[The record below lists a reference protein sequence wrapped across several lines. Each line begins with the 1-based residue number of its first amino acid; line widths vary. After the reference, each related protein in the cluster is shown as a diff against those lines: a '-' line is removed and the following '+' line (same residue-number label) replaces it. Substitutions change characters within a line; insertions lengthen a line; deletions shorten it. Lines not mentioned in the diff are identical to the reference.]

1 MMQELV
7 KMDSYVVPSPGIRT
21 MDTADSAQT
30 PSVPYTLMFSVRDY
44 NNLSAD
50 DIDAG
55 SYNTPSSYVPSDSDT
70 PMSTPDTPLTPH
82 LRRQRPNHFLFP
94 GDSGF
99 NPNIYPISDEK
110 ISLRNNCSSRA
121 KKRTS
126 TAPSKDILKRRRL
139 AANARERRRM
149 ESLNVAFDRLR
160 AVIPSAGEDQKL
172 SKYETLQMAQ
182 SYIGALQELLDKE

>member
-7 KMDSYVVPSPGIRT
+7 RMDSFMIPSSVMRAIDTDSTQKTGLPCALTFSIQDLNNSPQT
-21 MDTADSAQT
+21 DNMDTES
-30 PSVPYTLMFSVRDY
+30 F
-44 NNLSAD
+44 
-50 DIDAG
+50 G
-55 SYNTPSSYVPSDSDT
+55 TPSSYLPSDSDT
-70 PMSTPDTPLTPH
+70 PLSTPETPITPRH
-82 LRRQRPNHFLFP
+82 GLVRPNHFLFP

-99 NPNIYPISDEK
+99 HASHIFPVNGEK
-110 ISLRNNCSSRA
+110 VSLKSSTKA

-126 TAPSKDILKRRRL
+126 VAPSKDVLKRRRL

-160 AVIPSAGEDQKL
+160 EVIPSAGEDQKL

-182 SYIGALQELLDKE
+182 SYIGALQELLEKK

>member
-7 KMDSYVVPSPGIRT
+7 RMDSFMLPSSVMRAAIDTDSAQKTGMPCALTFSIQDLNSSLPTDT
-21 MDTADSAQT
+21 MDTDG
-30 PSVPYTLMFSVRDY
+30 F
-44 NNLSAD
+44 
-50 DIDAG
+50 G
-55 SYNTPSSYVPSDSDT
+55 TPSSYIPSDSDT
-70 PMSTPDTPLTPH
+70 PLSTPDTPLTPRH
-82 LRRQRPNHFLFP
+82 GLVRPNHFLFP

-99 NPNIYPISDEK
+99 HASHIYSLNSEK
-110 ISLRNNCSSRA
+110 VSLKSSTKT

-126 TAPSKDILKRRRL
+126 VAPSKDVLKRRRL

-160 AVIPSAGEDQKL
+160 EVIPSAGEDQKL

-182 SYIGALQELLDKE
+182 SYIGALQELLEKK